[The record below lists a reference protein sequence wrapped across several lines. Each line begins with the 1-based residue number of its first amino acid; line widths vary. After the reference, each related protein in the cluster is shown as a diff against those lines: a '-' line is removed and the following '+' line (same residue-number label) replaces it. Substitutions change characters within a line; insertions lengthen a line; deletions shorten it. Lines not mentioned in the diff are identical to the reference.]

1 MAKNRIRYKQLELYL
16 TYALLAD
23 AALFVFFL
31 LFAGLGIAWAK
42 IIFAV
47 LAIVLSTACLAV
59 LYLSRELLRRRSLWI
74 TAGAA
79 AVLVCILFS
88 LLLKFPSPSIHKT
101 EANNSSDGQTTFY
114 CEESVI

>member
-1 MAKNRIRYKQLELYL
+1 MATNHIRYKQLELYM

-23 AALFVFFL
+23 AALFVFYL

-47 LAIVLSTACLAV
+47 LAIVLSIACLAV

-74 TAGAA
+74 TVGAA

-88 LLLKFPSPSIHKT
+88 LLLKFPSPSIHKN
-101 EANNSSDGQTTFY
+101 EAKNSSNGQTAYY
-114 CEESVI
+114 CEESII